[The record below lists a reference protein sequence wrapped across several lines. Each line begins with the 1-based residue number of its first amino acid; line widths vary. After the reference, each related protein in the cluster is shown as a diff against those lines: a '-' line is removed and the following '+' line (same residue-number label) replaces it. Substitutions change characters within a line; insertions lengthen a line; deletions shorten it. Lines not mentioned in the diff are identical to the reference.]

1 MVSAQNADR
10 ERPRAMAGYR
20 QQDEDAF
27 IDEDIGYPNLQSQYR
42 GYRYIRRF
50 VFAAGILAVV
60 FGLIEG
66 GKNVLGAFTSF
77 SSLSERA
84 AWVKLLAGLG
94 TLTEVGLL
102 VVVVALIW
110 RWRKRRSASRSGKP
124 KAT

>member
-1 MVSAQNADR
+1 
-10 ERPRAMAGYR
+10 MAGYR
-20 QQDEDAF
+20 SRDNDSF
-27 IDEDIGYPNLQSQYR
+27 IDEDIGYPNLKSQYR
-42 GYRYIRRF
+42 GYRYVRRF

-77 SSLSERA
+77 ASLSERA

-110 RWRKRRSASRSGKP
+110 RWRRRRSAAGRHKR

>member
-1 MVSAQNADR
+1 
-10 ERPRAMAGYR
+10 MASYR
-20 QQDEDAF
+20 SRDDDAF

-77 SSLSERA
+77 ASLSERA

-94 TLTEVGLL
+94 TLTEVGLF
-102 VVVVALIW
+102 VVFVALIW
-110 RWRKRRSASRSGKP
+110 RWRKRRSASPSKKRQ
-124 KAT
+124 

>member
-1 MVSAQNADR
+1 
-10 ERPRAMAGYR
+10 MASYR
-20 QQDEDAF
+20 SRDDDAF
-27 IDEDIGYPNLQSQYR
+27 IDEDIGYPNLKSQYR
-42 GYRYIRRF
+42 GYRYTRWF
-50 VFAAGILAVV
+50 VFVAGILAVV

-94 TLTEVGLL
+94 TLTEIGLL

-110 RWRKRRSASRSGKP
+110 RWRTRRSASRRRKP

>member
-1 MVSAQNADR
+1 
-10 ERPRAMAGYR
+10 MAGYR
-20 QQDEDAF
+20 SRDDDAF

-42 GYRYIRRF
+42 GYRYILRF
-50 VFAAGILAVV
+50 VFVAGILAVV

-77 SSLSERA
+77 ASLSERA
-84 AWVKLLAGLG
+84 AWAQLLAGLG

-102 VVVVALIW
+102 VVAVALIW
-110 RWRKRRSASRSGKP
+110 RWRKRRSASRRRKR